1 MNENKYLS
9 QLKKLILSELKG
21 ASVKIFLFGSRARGD
36 EAKTS
41 DVDIGFIP
49 GKKFNLKTIVYLKDT
64 IEDSRIPYSIEF
76 VNLNAVSENF
86 RKEVLKDAIIW
97 KD

>member
-9 QLKKLILSELKG
+9 RLKQLILGELKDEP
-21 ASVKIFLFGSRARGD
+21 IQILIFGSRARGD

-49 GKKFNLKTIVYLKDT
+49 GKGFNLKTMAHLKNK
-64 IEDSRIPYSIEF
+64 IEDSRIPYSVEF